1 VAPSV
6 RTPNTDV
13 AIILTASTLIYS
25 LFGLNIRANLALPE
39 ISSVQLVPGSPLNQK
54 RFIHENPIVE
64 IHLALKP
71 EGLAQPSSLDE
82 ELWYATEDR
91 DQMGTAALRIW
102 RTSDRRFL
110 RLEYFDGTRFWLDI
124 LGSQIWAT
132 WPDSLT
138 LEDTSTYLLG
148 PVLGLLL
155 RLRGVTCLHASAVS
169 FGDFAVAF
177 IGSEGAGKSTTA
189 AALAQQGCGIITDD
203 VVALAE
209 TDGVFYVHPA
219 YPYLCLWPESVA
231 SIYGSADALPRFS
244 PAYDKRCLS
253 LERQGLNFEART
265 LPLKAIYI
273 LGERRSDP
281 APVIEPLADQSAILA
296 LVANTF
302 ATNVLDSAMRAEEF
316 KTLGRLVPRIRIRK
330 VFPHRDAARLP
341 ELCRAIREDVGGAN
355 DDGLRARLDT
365 AGTE

>member
-1 VAPSV
+1 VVHSV
-6 RTPNTDV
+6 RSVDTDV
-13 AIILTASTLIYS
+13 LILTASNFVYS
-25 LFGLNIRANLALPE
+25 LFGLNICTNLALPE
-39 ISSVQLVPGSPLNQK
+39 ISLVQVNPGSPLNQK
-54 RFIHENPIVE
+54 NLLHEIPSVE
-64 IHLALKP
+64 IHLSLKP
-71 EGLAQPSSLDE
+71 AGLDQASSLNE
-82 ELWYATEDR
+82 ELWYATEDQ
-91 DQMGTAALRIW
+91 DAMGTEALRIW
-102 RTSDRRFL
+102 KTSDRRFL

-124 LGSQIWAT
+124 KGTQIWAT
-132 WPDSLT
+132 WPDNLT

-148 PVLGLLL
+148 PVLGLLQ

-189 AALAQQGCGIITDD
+189 AALAQQGCAIITDD

-209 TDGVFYVHPA
+209 TDNVFYVHPA

-231 SIYGSADALPRFS
+231 SIYGSAEALPRFS

-253 LERQGLNFEART
+253 LERQGLRFEART
-265 LPLKAIYI
+265 LPLKAIYV
-273 LGERRSDP
+273 LEERRSDP
-281 APVIEPLADQSAILA
+281 APVIEPLADQSALLA

-330 VFPHRDAARLP
+330 VFPHRDVDRLP
-341 ELCRAIREDVGGAN
+341 DLCRAIRKDVEGPN
-355 DDGLRARLDT
+355 DELPGRLDT

>member
-1 VAPSV
+1 MVHSV
-6 RTPNTDV
+6 RSLHTDV
-13 AIILTASTLIYS
+13 FILTASNFVYS
-25 LFGLNIRANLALPE
+25 LFGLNICTNVALPE
-39 ISSVQLVPGSPLNQK
+39 ISLVQLIPGGPLNQK
-54 RFIHENPIVE
+54 NLLPEIPTVE
-64 IHLALKP
+64 IHLAMKP
-71 EGLAQPSSLDE
+71 KGLDQTPSRDE

-102 RTSDRRFL
+102 KTSYRRFL

-124 LGSQIWAT
+124 HGRQIWVT
-132 WPDSLT
+132 WPDNLT

-177 IGSEGAGKSTTA
+177 VGSEGAGKSTTA
-189 AALAQQGCGIITDD
+189 AALAQRGCAIITDD

-209 TDGVFYVHPA
+209 TEGAFYVHPA

-231 SIYGSADALPRFS
+231 SIYGSAEALPRFS

-253 LERQGLNFEART
+253 LERQGLRFEART

-273 LGERRSDP
+273 LEERRSDP
-281 APVIEPLADQSAILA
+281 APVIEPLAHQSAILA

-316 KTLGRLVPRIRIRK
+316 KTLGRLVPRIKIRK
-330 VFPHRDAARLP
+330 VFPHRDADRLP
-341 ELCRAIREDVGGAN
+341 DLCRAIREDVEGAN
-355 DDGLRARLDT
+355 DDLRSRLNI

>member
-1 VAPSV
+1 VVHTV
-6 RTPNTDV
+6 RSLDTDV
-13 AIILTASTLIYS
+13 LILTASDFVYS
-25 LFGLNIRANLALPE
+25 LFGLNICTNLALPE
-39 ISSVQLVPGSPLNQK
+39 ISLIQLVSGSPVNRKNLV
-54 RFIHENPIVE
+54 HEIPTVE
-64 IHLALKP
+64 IHLAMKP
-71 EGLAQPSSLDE
+71 DGLDPVPSLDE

-91 DQMGTAALRIW
+91 DQTGRAALRIW
-102 RTSDRRFL
+102 KTTDRRFL
-110 RLEYFDGTRFWLDI
+110 RLEYFDGTTFWLDI
-124 LGSQIWAT
+124 QGRQIWAT
-132 WPDSLT
+132 WPDPLT

-189 AALAQQGCGIITDD
+189 AALAQQGCAIITDD

-209 TDGVFYVHPA
+209 TDDVFYVHPA

-231 SIYGSADALPRFS
+231 SIYGSAEALPRFS

-253 LERQGLNFEART
+253 LERQGLSFEFRT

-281 APVIEPLADQSAILA
+281 APAIEPLADQIAILA

-330 VFPHRDAARLP
+330 VFPHRDVDRLP
-341 ELCRAIREDVGGAN
+341 DLCRAIREDVDGPN
-355 DDGLRARLDT
+355 DELPGRLDT

>member
-1 VAPSV
+1 MPDV
-6 RTPNTDV
+6 RSRCPDV
-13 AIILTASTLIYS
+13 PILTASNFAYC
-25 LFGLNIRANLALPE
+25 LFGLNIRTNLALPE
-39 ISSVQLVPGSPLNQK
+39 ISLVQATPGSPKSLPHG
-54 RFIHENPIVE
+54 IPSVE
-64 IHLALKP
+64 IKLAKTP
-71 EGLAQPSSLDE
+71 DGLGQTPDLAE

-91 DQMGTAALRIW
+91 DQIGTAALRIW
-102 RTSDRRFL
+102 KTRDRRFL

-124 LGSQIWAT
+124 EGRQIWAT

-189 AALAQQGCGIITDD
+189 AALAQQGCAIITDD
-203 VVALAE
+203 IVALAE

-253 LERQGLNFEART
+253 LEQRGLSFEART
-265 LPLKAIYI
+265 LPLKAIYV
-273 LGERRSDP
+273 LEERRSDP
-281 APVIEPLADQSAILA
+281 APVIEPLADQSALLA
-296 LVANTF
+296 LIANTF

-316 KTLGRLVPRIRIRK
+316 KLLGRLVPRTKIRK
-330 VFPHRDAARLP
+330 VFPHRDVDRLP
-341 ELCRAIREDVGGAN
+341 DLCRAIRHDVEGAK
-355 DDGLRARLDT
+355 GELPVRLDI

>member
-1 VAPSV
+1 VLRSARSLH
-6 RTPNTDV
+6 TDV
-13 AIILTASTLIYS
+13 LILSASNFIYS
-25 LFGLNIRANLALPE
+25 LFGLNIRTNLALPE
-39 ISSVQLVPGSPLNQK
+39 ISLVQLIPGGPVSQK
-54 RFIHENPIVE
+54 NVLHEIPSVE
-64 IHLALKP
+64 IHLAMKP
-71 EGLAQPSSLDE
+71 AGLDRIPSHDE

-91 DQMGTAALRIW
+91 DQIGTAALRIW
-102 RTSDRRFL
+102 KTSDRRFL
-110 RLEYFDGTRFWLDI
+110 RLEYFDGTRFWLNI
-124 LGSQIWAT
+124 QGTQIWAT

-138 LEDTSTYLLG
+138 LGDTSTYLLG

-155 RLRGVTCLHASAVS
+155 RLLGVTCLHASAVS

-189 AALAQQGCGIITDD
+189 AALAQQGCAIITDD

-231 SIYGSADALPRFS
+231 SIYGSAEALPRFI

-253 LERQGLNFEART
+253 LERQGLRFEART

-273 LGERRSDP
+273 LEERRSDP
-281 APVIEPLADQSAILA
+281 APVIEPLADQSALLT
-296 LVANTF
+296 LVANSF
-302 ATNVLDSAMRAEEF
+302 ATNVLDRAMRAEEF
-316 KTLGRLVPRIRIRK
+316 KTLGRLVPRTRMRK
-330 VFPHRDAARLP
+330 VFPHQDVDRLP
-341 ELCRAIREDVGGAN
+341 DLCRAIREDVERQN
-355 DDGLRARLDT
+355 DELSGRSDI

>member
-1 VAPSV
+1 VVHSV
-6 RTPNTDV
+6 RSLDTDV
-13 AIILTASTLIYS
+13 LILTASNFVYS
-25 LFGLNIRANLALPE
+25 LFGLNICTNLALPE
-39 ISSVQLVPGSPLNQK
+39 ISLVQVVPGSPLNQK
-54 RFIHENPIVE
+54 NLLFEIPTVE
-64 IHLALKP
+64 IHLAMKP
-71 EGLAQPSSLDE
+71 EDLDQIPSLDE

-102 RTSDRRFL
+102 KTSDRRFL

-124 LGSQIWAT
+124 QGRQIWST
-132 WPDSLT
+132 WPDNLT

-189 AALAQQGCGIITDD
+189 AALAQQGCAIVTDD

-231 SIYGSADALPRFS
+231 SIYGSADVLPRFS

-253 LERQGLNFEART
+253 LARQGLSFEART

-273 LGERRSDP
+273 LEERRSDP
-281 APVIEPLADQSAILA
+281 APGIEPLADQSALLA

-330 VFPHRDAARLP
+330 VFPHRDVGRLP
-341 ELCRAIREDVGGAN
+341 DLCRAIREDVEGPN
-355 DDGLRARLDT
+355 DELPDRLDT
-365 AGTE
+365 TRAE